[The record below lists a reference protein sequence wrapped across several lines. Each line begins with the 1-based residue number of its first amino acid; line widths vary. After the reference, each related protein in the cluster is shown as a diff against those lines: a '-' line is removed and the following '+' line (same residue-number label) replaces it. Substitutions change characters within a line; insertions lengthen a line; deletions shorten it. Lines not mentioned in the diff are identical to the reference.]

1 MAARCTRF
9 SIYYILQLLHAF
21 FQQFSTIKMT
31 QQVNI
36 PQVINLPKNYVY
48 VSNLVNQ
55 SQLIFFNELKLQPIL
70 SHAKSTSYV

>member
-36 PQVINLPKNYVY
+36 PPVINLPKNYVY

-55 SQLIFFNELKLQPIL
+55 SQI
-70 SHAKSTSYV
+70 

>member
-36 PQVINLPKNYVY
+36 PQVINLPKIMFMFLTSSTRVK
-48 VSNLVNQ
+48 
-55 SQLIFFNELKLQPIL
+55 FDELKLQLIL

>member
-1 MAARCTRF
+1 MPARCTIDFRF
-9 SIYYILQLLHAF
+9 PTYLNYFSLLHAF

-55 SQLIFFNELKLQPIL
+55 SQLMFF
-70 SHAKSTSYV
+70 